1 MVRPLLVKERVMSGF
16 IASRTVILTSK
27 VMLCI
32 WWDQFGVVYYEL
44 LKPTE
49 TITGDR
55 YRTQLMRL
63 SRTLKDKRPQYE
75 RHDKVIL
82 QHDNARP
89 HVAKVVKTWKR

>member
-1 MVRPLLVKERVMSGF
+1 MKERVMNGF
-16 IASRTVILTSK
+16 NASRTVILTSK

-32 WWDQFGVVYYEL
+32 WWDQLGVYYEL

-55 YRTQLMRL
+55 YRMQLMSL
-63 SRTLKDKRPQYE
+63 SRTLKDKRPQYNE

-82 QHDNARP
+82 
-89 HVAKVVKTWKR
+89 